1 MRSSLRL
8 ALLKPAALP
17 VTRPSDPA
25 PIITVVIV
33 FVILSKLFIAWQ
45 GRTVASWCTCVKVCP
60 GLVEKLWC
68 TGCRLCPRLQEKK
81 NYARVIT
88 PQAWIKETE
97 TLLSTPDSKEYN
109 IKCDSVVP
117 RDA

>member
-1 MRSSLRL
+1 
-8 ALLKPAALP
+8 
-17 VTRPSDPA
+17 VFC
-25 PIITVVIV
+25 
-33 FVILSKLFIAWQ
+33 FVILSTRFLLHGSVGQWLVGAL
-45 GRTVASWCTCVKVCP
+45 CVKECP
-60 GLVEKLWC
+60 GLLVQELWC